1 MSLGPDF
8 FVRSPLTVA
17 AELIGAVLHLRQDG
31 AVCSGR
37 IVETEAYAGDDDP
50 ASHAYRGPTPR
61 NAVMFGPPGVVY
73 VYFIYGVHHCLN
85 IVTGPAGTPGAVLI
99 RAVEPLDGLAAM
111 MRRRKRDRDLT
122 NGPGKLCE
130 AFGIDRRLNGLDL
143 GPGKGPAL
151 WITPPPNVP
160 RVTATSRIG
169 LSRAADRPW
178 RFVDPDSAH
187 LSRRAGSES

>member
-1 MSLGPDF
+1 MCLGPDF
-8 FVRSPLTVA
+8 FARSPLTVA
-17 AELIGAVLHLRQDG
+17 AELIGAVLHLRQDD

-85 IVTGPAGTPGAVLI
+85 IVTGPEGTPGAVLI
-99 RAVEPLDGLAAM
+99 RAVEPLDGLEAM
-111 MRRRKRDRDLT
+111 KRRRDRDRDRGLT

-130 AFGIDRRLNGLDL
+130 AFGVDRRLNGLDL
-143 GPGKGPAL
+143 GPGIGPAL
-151 WITPPPNVP
+151 WITQPPDRP

-169 LSRAADRPW
+169 LSRAVDRLW
-178 RFVDPDSAH
+178 RFIDPDSRH
-187 LSRRAGSES
+187 LSRPAGS